1 MATWRNRR
9 WNSPRG
15 LSERLKN
22 SITPPLPSPK
32 LKRAGKEKATIPPG
46 QLPNQPLLNQQLL
59 TRPFHLPFP
68 PLNPLIPGATP
79 MPRRIFGK
87 QAPETAPT
95 LGMEPGLNH
104 DDPRWPTRR
113 KDFYLHLSIHQRIL
127 PTNIYHLY
135 SHFPTPSTTL
145 PSKPAS
151 TSTSTTLPPPHLPP
165 LPQLVPPY
173 F

>member
-9 WNSPRG
+9 WNSLRG
-15 LSERLKN
+15 LSESMKN
-22 SITPPLPSPK
+22 SVTPPLPSPK
-32 LKRAGKEKATIPPG
+32 PKRAGKKKSTIPPG

-79 MPRRIFGK
+79 MPQRIFGN

-95 LGMEPGLNH
+95 LGMEPGINH
-104 DDPRWPTRR
+104 DDPRQPTRR
-113 KDFYLHLSIHQRIL
+113 KGSYLHLSIHQRIL
-127 PTNIYHLY
+127 PT
-135 SHFPTPSTTL
+135 STTTTATSPPHTTTF

-151 TSTSTTLPPPHLPP
+151 TST
-165 LPQLVPPY
+165 
-173 F
+173 